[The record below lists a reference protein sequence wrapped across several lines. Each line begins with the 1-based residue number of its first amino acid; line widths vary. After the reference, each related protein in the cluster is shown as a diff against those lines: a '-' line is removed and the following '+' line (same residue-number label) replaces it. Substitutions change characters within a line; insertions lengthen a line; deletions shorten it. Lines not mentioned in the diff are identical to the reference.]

1 MRDQIIGVLDKK
13 TFAALLQ
20 KIYAQNMIYPTATKK
35 HVPNLWERFG
45 FSTPEKKSNYRHET
59 NLPCRSWGWLPFS
72 ILWSA
77 IWASKSFWTEPNTFE
92 DWIVVLTEDAEKGD
106 ESTGLWRLLDG
117 GENSK
122 CSSNEFAITPSE
134 LIPISAPAS
143 EGVSIVFVNGKSAPA
158 ATGIPT

>member
-1 MRDQIIGVLDKK
+1 MRDQITGVLDKK

-20 KIYAQNMIYPTATKK
+20 KNMLRTWFNLLLQKNMFPT
-35 HVPNLWERFG
+35 F
-45 FSTPEKKSNYRHET
+45 EKGLDFKPQKESNYHHET
-59 NLPCRSWGWLPFS
+59 NLPCRSWEWLPFS

-92 DWIVVLTEDAEKGD
+92 DWIVLRTEDAEKGD

-122 CSSNEFAITPSE
+122 CSSNEFAITPNE

-143 EGVSIVFVNGKSAPA
+143 EGVSIIFVNGNSAPA
-158 ATGIPT
+158 ATGKPT